1 MENSPIELDNE
12 NKIKIKP
19 EMMVEEKFYPFVY
32 EGNVF
37 LFFKDHDEI
46 IHCYEVSDQ
55 NIKEKMMG
63 NPSKILEILE
73 EFIKSS

>member
-19 EMMVEEKFYPFVY
+19 EMMVEEKLYLFVY
-32 EGNVF
+32 ESNIF

-46 IHCYEVSDQ
+46 MHCYEISDQ
-55 NIKEKMMG
+55 NIKEKMM
-63 NPSKILEILE
+63 NNHRKILENLE
-73 EFIKSS
+73 EFSKSS